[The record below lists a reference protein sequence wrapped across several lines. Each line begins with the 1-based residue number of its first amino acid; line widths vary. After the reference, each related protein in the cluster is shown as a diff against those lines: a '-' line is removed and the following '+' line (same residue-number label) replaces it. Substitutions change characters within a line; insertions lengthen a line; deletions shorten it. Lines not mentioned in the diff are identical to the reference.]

1 LPQKTREEIA
11 TMLGLGDLKKT
22 RFYQDAFED
31 GIQEGKQRAEYQAKV
46 EIIRR
51 SRSLNLPLAVIAQ
64 LVGMSVAAVEE
75 ILAQGSDN

>member
-1 LPQKTREEIA
+1 
-11 TMLGLGDLKKT
+11 MLGLRDLKKT

>member
-1 LPQKTREEIA
+1 
-11 TMLGLGDLKKT
+11 MLGLGDLKKT

-51 SRSLNLPLAVIAQ
+51 LFSLNLPVAVIAQ
-64 LVGMSVAAVEE
+64 GVGMSVAAVEE
-75 ILAQGSDN
+75 ILAQGGDN